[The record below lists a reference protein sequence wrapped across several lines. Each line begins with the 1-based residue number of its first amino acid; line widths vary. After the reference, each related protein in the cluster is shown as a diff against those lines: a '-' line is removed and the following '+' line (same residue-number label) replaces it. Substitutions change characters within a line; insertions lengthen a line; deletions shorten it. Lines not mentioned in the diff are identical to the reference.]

1 MKKAHSYEINH
12 IANTVVITKKF
23 YEASTQ
29 LGTEES
35 DLMQQFKAMGLSI
48 LIQQRKQRESKAT
61 EKELKR
67 HITYKMMEGY
77 ISRTDKSE
85 ELMEEFN
92 VMKDLANEGLTMIVV
107 THEMGF
113 AREVSDRVL
122 FMDGGVICEEGT
134 PEQVF
139 SNPQQERTQDFL
151 RKVL

>member
-1 MKKAHSYEINH
+1 MKKSHSYEINH
-12 IANTVVITKKF
+12 IANTVIITKKF

-29 LGTEES
+29 LGTDES

-67 HITYKMMEGY
+67 HITYQMMEGY

-92 VMKDLANEGLTMIVV
+92 IMKGLAKESDPKHAHALVLEWF
-107 THEMGF
+107 HENCPNYGKVPKF
-113 AREVSDRVL
+113 NSEHK
-122 FMDGGVICEEGT
+122 VIAKDDTET
-134 PEQVF
+134 KTVA
-139 SNPQQERTQDFL
+139 
-151 RKVL
+151 KIAA

>member
-35 DLMQQFKAMGLSI
+35 SLMQQFKAMGLSI

-77 ISRTDKSE
+77 ISRTDKSDD
-85 ELMEEFN
+85 LM
-92 VMKDLANEGLTMIVV
+92 
-107 THEMGF
+107 
-113 AREVSDRVL
+113 
-122 FMDGGVICEEGT
+122 
-134 PEQVF
+134 
-139 SNPQQERTQDFL
+139 
-151 RKVL
+151 